1 MSRTLIDAPT
11 LAALQA
17 AHVRMFLLVELG
29 FDAARVYL
37 CDLPFAVDWE
47 GHTYQPTAG
56 IGRIDPI
63 TETDVEARGI
73 VLTLSGV
80 TPDGIATALAE
91 EVQGREALV
100 RLAVVDGGT
109 LRVDPIAW
117 RGVMDVMAIEDNGTQ
132 PVIKATCEHELIAW
146 RQGRGDLFSDAEQ
159 QARHP
164 GDKAFEYAAQIAEA
178 TIVWPSAAFFKV

>member
-1 MSRTLIDAPT
+1 MSRSSIDAPT

-17 AHVRMFLLVELG
+17 AQVRMFVLVELA
-29 FDAARVYL
+29 FDAGRVYL
-37 CDLPFAVDWE
+37 CDLAFPVQW
-47 GHTYQPTAG
+47 GGNTYTPTAG

-80 TPDGIATALAE
+80 TPAGIATALAE

-100 RLAVVDGGT
+100 RLAVVDGST
-109 LRVDPIAW
+109 LRVDPIVW
-117 RGVMDVMAIEDNGTQ
+117 RGVMDVMTIEDNGSQ
-132 PVIKATCEHELIAW
+132 PLIKVTCEHELIAW

-159 QARHP
+159 QARYP

-178 TIVWPSAAFFKV
+178 TVVWPSAAFFRH